1 MSAEIRV
8 FRCLSDNIGALI
20 HDPATGAC
28 AAVDAPGEAPIL
40 KALDEAGWTL
50 SEIIVTHRH
59 ADHVQ
64 GIEPLK
70 LRTGCRVVPPE
81 KARGQVP
88 AVDAYVREGDTV
100 RVGELAAHVWRTP
113 GHCADHVAYWF
124 AADRALFAGDTI
136 FTLGC
141 GRVMKSTHA
150 QMWSSLTRLAALP
163 DDAQVYSGHDYV
175 IANGKFALAADPDNA
190 ALKARMVEAEKAGR
204 GALPYPLDHRRGE
217 GHEPVPARRG
227 AGACPLGQDGGRGT
241 GRGVPGPARVE
252 EPLLTSSRNPECKLF
267 SPANNAVSGY

>member
-1 MSAEIRV
+1 MPAEIRV

-28 AAVDAPGEAPIL
+28 AALDAPEEAPII
-40 KALDEAGWTL
+40 KALEETGWTL

-70 LRTGCRVVPPE
+70 RRTGCRVVAPE
-81 KARGQVP
+81 KARGQMPV
-88 AVDAYVREGDTV
+88 ADAYVREGDTV
-100 RVGELAAHVWRTP
+100 RVGELAAHVWETP
-113 GHCADHVAYWF
+113 GHCADHVTYWF

-141 GRVMKSTHA
+141 GRVMESTHA
-150 QMWSSLTRLAALP
+150 QMWNSLTRLAALP
-163 DDAQVYSGHDYV
+163 DDASVYSGHDYV

-190 ALKARMVEAEKAGR
+190 ALKARMAEAEKAK
-204 GALPYPLDHRRGE
+204 GE
-217 GHEPVPARRG
+217 GRFLIPSTIGEEKATNPFLRAGEPALARSVKMEGAEPV
-227 AGACPLGQDGGRGT
+227 
-241 GRGVPGPARVE
+241 
-252 EPLLTSSRNPECKLF
+252 
-267 SPANNAVSGY
+267 AVFQALREWKNRF

>member
-28 AAVDAPGEAPIL
+28 AAVDAPEEAPIV
-40 KALDEAGWTL
+40 KALEETGWTL

-64 GIEPLK
+64 AIEPLK
-70 LRTGCRVVPPE
+70 RRTGCRVVAPE

-100 RVGELAAHVWRTP
+100 QVGELAAHVWETP

-141 GRVMKSTHA
+141 GRVMESTHA

-163 DDAQVYSGHDYV
+163 DEARVYSGHDYV
-175 IANGKFALAADPDNA
+175 IANGKFALAVEPNNA
-190 ALKARMVEAEKAGR
+190 ALKSRMAEAEKAKADDRFLIPSTIGEEKATNPFLR
-204 GALPYPLDHRRGE
+204 AGEPSVARAVKMEGA
-217 GHEPVPARRG
+217 EPV
-227 AGACPLGQDGGRGT
+227 
-241 GRGVPGPARVE
+241 
-252 EPLLTSSRNPECKLF
+252 
-267 SPANNAVSGY
+267 AVFQALREWKNRF